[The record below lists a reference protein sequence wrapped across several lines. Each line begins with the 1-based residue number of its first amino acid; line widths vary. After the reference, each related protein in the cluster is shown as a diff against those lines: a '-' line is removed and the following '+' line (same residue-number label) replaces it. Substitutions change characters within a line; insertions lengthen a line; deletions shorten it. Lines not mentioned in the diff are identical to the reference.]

1 MRKQESGN
9 VTLSEES
16 VTLMMSHRLLYRGNG
31 FQLINSV
38 FISLILSGC
47 PEGFY
52 GTTFPTVWQS
62 YRHQ

>member
-47 PEGFY
+47 PEGFC
-52 GTTFPTVWQS
+52 GTTFPTGGQS